1 MTGWEGGPWGPQ
13 RALGP
18 LTGLRREKCQEPRV
32 FHNQEVLSWALG
44 LPSEDP
50 GGLSH
55 LHDKCLA
62 LDRLHHSSRPQYPP
76 VK

>member
-1 MTGWEGGPWGPQ
+1 MGRWTLGASEGTWASDRPEK
-13 RALGP
+13 
-18 LTGLRREKCQEPRV
+18 REVPRTQV

-55 LHDKCLA
+55 LRDKCLA